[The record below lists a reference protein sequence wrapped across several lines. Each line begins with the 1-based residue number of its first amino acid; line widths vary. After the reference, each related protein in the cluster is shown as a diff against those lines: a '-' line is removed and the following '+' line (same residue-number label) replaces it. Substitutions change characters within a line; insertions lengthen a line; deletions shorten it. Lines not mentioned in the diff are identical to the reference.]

1 MVDTEKELREELS
14 TWKAQYDLVKRQL
27 KRPAPVTSEI
37 SVQTTCSHFSPSKTL
52 SPPLAELTRKN
63 SKDRKSRPR
72 SGDDPTATKRRRSCY
87 DVFSEND
94 RPPVGPRLK
103 NARSAGDLKLG
114 ACHLSPQKFDDGLR
128 GYKNKDDVE
137 SATFVLDEQDKENRH
152 VAAMRQELV
161 NIKAENAQL
170 KERLNQCAMEKDVCT
185 ETNQG
190 EQHMLLER
198 MNRLDS
204 EAGILRMENET
215 LRARI
220 RQQKVH
226 DDSGSES
233 GSSGQLTEMEECL
246 ENLREQLEAKEAA
259 ERQLRERLRLV
270 ESCAEEAEAAE
281 MVARERFEGLLAREA
296 ENSRQVRQMQQT
308 CRELKDIL
316 LDKEIM
322 EQGLTDK
329 VHTTR
334 GMACS
339 PSSAAIVGFIISLI
353 NTRTPCSHCLTVL
366 VELTL

>member
-1 MVDTEKELREELS
+1 M
-14 TWKAQYDLVKRQL
+14 WKTQYDRVKNQFDL
-27 KRPAPVTSEI
+27 YQKRTAPVTTDV
-37 SVQTTCSHFSPSKTL
+37 SVQTTGNHSSPSKTL

-94 RPPVGPRLK
+94 RPPTAPKLK
-103 NARSAGDLKLG
+103 NARSVGDLKLG
-114 ACHLSPQKFDDGLR
+114 TCYLSPQNTEEMVRSHKS
-128 GYKNKDDVE
+128 VE
-137 SATFVLDEQDKENRH
+137 VQSLPPGLDEQDKENRH
-152 VAAMRQELV
+152 VAAMRDELV
-161 NIKAENAQL
+161 TLKAENAQL
-170 KERLNQCAMEKDVCT
+170 RVRINKCVFEKSTGT
-185 ETNQG
+185 EADQG
-190 EQHMLLER
+190 QQHMLLER

-220 RQQKVH
+220 RQQRAS

-233 GSSGQLTEMEECL
+233 GSVGQISEMEDCL

-259 ERQLRERLRLV
+259 EKQLRERLRLV

-281 MVARERFEGLLAREA
+281 MAARERFEDLLAREA

-316 LDKEIM
+316 VDKEIM

-329 VHTTR
+329 VHPTP

-339 PSSAAIVGFIISLI
+339 QAWQPLD
-353 NTRTPCSHCLTVL
+353 
-366 VELTL
+366 